1 MSISK
6 QYLKS
11 KPVCKVTFV
20 VPAEQAAEAESVAVL
35 GEFNDWQAT
44 ELKKQKNGDFATTL
58 TLPKD
63 QEFQFRYLLD
73 GAIWQN
79 DNAAD
84 AYVPSPLCFEEN
96 SVLRV

>member
-1 MSISK
+1 MSLSK
-6 QYLKS
+6 QYLKT

-20 VPAEQAAEAESVAVL
+20 VPAVQAAEAASVAVL

-58 TLPKD
+58 TLPTD
-63 QEFQFRYLLD
+63 QEFQFRYLLN
-73 GAIWQN
+73 GEIWQN
-79 DNAAD
+79 DDAAD
-84 AYVPSPLCFEEN
+84 AYVPSPLCYEEN

>member
-1 MSISK
+1 MPISK
-6 QYLKS
+6 QYLKT

-20 VPAEQAAEAESVAVL
+20 VPAEQAPAADTVAVL

-44 ELKKQKNGDFATTL
+44 ALKKQKNGDFSATV

-63 QEFQFRYLLD
+63 QEFQFRYLID

-79 DNAAD
+79 EAQAD
-84 AYVPSPLCFEEN
+84 GYVPSPLSYEDN

>member
-44 ELKKQKNGDFATTL
+44 ELKKQKNGDFAATL

-73 GAIWQN
+73 GAVWQN

-84 AYVPSPLCFEEN
+84 AYVPSPVSFDEN